1 MNAWDFEKALTAA
14 GVTFRKD
21 WFMSNQFHGTRFTF
35 GKKEIKKVEQALPA
49 SKIYIKAYFKEWCL
63 EVF

>member
-1 MNAWDFEKALTAA
+1 MNESKIEKALTDA

-21 WFMSNQFHGTRFTF
+21 WFMSNQFNGTRFTF
-35 GKKEIKKVEQALPA
+35 SKRDIKKVEKALPE
-49 SKIYIKAYFKEWCL
+49 SRIWIKAHFKEWCL